1 MQSLF
6 LCTFLLLLQAAMGGG
21 FHEHGLGFQLTT
33 DDERGRG
40 HGGGAT
46 AAPWWA
52 TAAPQ
57 GQGCA
62 AAKFPAISSGEW
74 KLIKLSIEISS
85 SSQLLALHT
94 CQMPWMDQS
103 MEVLVA
109 WNNLRHMAIH

>member
-1 MQSLF
+1 VLCQKQFLF
-6 LCTFLLLLQAAMGGG
+6 QYFVSSSCIALVASRRPCELASCCCGYYLLYTNAESFPLYFLVAVLQAAMGGG

-62 AAKFPAISSGEW
+62 AAKFPVISSGEW
-74 KLIKLSIEISS
+74 KL
-85 SSQLLALHT
+85 
-94 CQMPWMDQS
+94 
-103 MEVLVA
+103 
-109 WNNLRHMAIH
+109 